1 MPLTNKKKLGKDTA
15 VQGTNDSSVVS
26 KVSAAAQGYF
36 EDVYLQHF
44 VCKVARRA
52 PLINRG
58 YYVRWRAVD
67 HCVRRFLEKTSNC
80 PKRQILSLGA
90 GFDSLYFRLR
100 SCRIL
105 TNAVVFEVDFPDV
118 ARRKSALINSNETLM
133 EMLGSDDERLKGQV
147 SLHRFDSTELIDS

>member
-1 MPLTNKKKLGKDTA
+1 MPATNGKKQKKSRDTA

-36 EDVYLQHF
+36 KDDFLQHF

-67 HCVRRFLEKTSNC
+67 HCARKFLQITEKC
-80 PKRQILSLGA
+80 PKRQ
-90 GFDSLYFRLR
+90 
-100 SCRIL
+100 
-105 TNAVVFEVDFPDV
+105 
-118 ARRKSALINSNETLM
+118 M
-133 EMLGSDDERLKGQV
+133 EL
-147 SLHRFDSTELIDS
+147 